1 MGGPRVAAMANTV
14 LSGSVRSPAASPGP
28 RDSRARVVLD
38 WAASSDAGTCRNH
51 NEDSWRVLEEHGL
64 MVLADGMGGY
74 SAGEVASAIAVD
86 GVCAHVSDDPGAG
99 AAADPCAE
107 LRRAISAANA
117 AILAAAA
124 RRPEC
129 LGMGTTLVA
138 AWVVGRR
145 LHHAHVGDSRAYLL
159 REGVLLRLTSDHSMR
174 QAMVDAGV
182 VGADSTRR
190 AAFRGVLTRALG
202 VESLVQ
208 ADAGTV
214 ELEPGDRL
222 LLCSD
227 GLTDL
232 VDDARIRA
240 VLAGPD
246 GCAAQARQLV
256 AHALEA
262 GGHDNVTAIVARPAD
277 AEASLLLGR
286 A

>member
-182 VGADSTRR
+182 VGATRR
-190 AAFRGVLTRALG
+190 AARRCGVLTRALG

-214 ELEPGDRL
+214 ELEPGTG
-222 LLCSD
+222 CCCAPTASPTSSTMP
-227 GLTDL
+227 GS
-232 VDDARIRA
+232 
-240 VLAGPD
+240 GPFSRGRD